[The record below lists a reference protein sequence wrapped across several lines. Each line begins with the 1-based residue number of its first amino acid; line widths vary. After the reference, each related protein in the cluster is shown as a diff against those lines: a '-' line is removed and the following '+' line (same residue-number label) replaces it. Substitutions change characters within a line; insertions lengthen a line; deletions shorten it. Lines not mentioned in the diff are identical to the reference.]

1 MGRHSHTHTNKKI
14 MGCKP
19 PERLRSCWSTWQHI
33 DAMQKHL
40 GHNISHLAVMDNDT
54 QQTCNGKNCL
64 CVDICW
70 CICIY
75 TYYYLCAGVCETSD
89 NQCEERS
96 QESIQILLIRPA
108 DCTSEFLQFYG
119 CEGSLFVG
127 FLLLC
132 LVLFLFC

>member
-1 MGRHSHTHTNKKI
+1 
-14 MGCKP
+14 MGCKRHSQGP
-19 PERLRSCWSTWQHI
+19 PKRLRSCWSTWQHI

-54 QQTCNGKNCL
+54 QQTCNGKTV
-64 CVDICW
+64 CVLTHVGVY
-70 CICIY
+70 IY
-75 TYYYLCAGVCETSD
+75 TYILYYLRAGVCETSD

-108 DCTSEFLQFYG
+108 DCASDFLQFYG

-132 LVLFLFC
+132 LALFLFC